1 MFNFNIVPLEVE
13 NLERICDD
21 IVQLVRSGVINL
33 PIFNMT
39 LVPEG
44 DPPVDK
50 ARELT
55 DRFLLFQ
62 ERLAKDGISG
72 GVLLQ
77 STIGHGYILN
87 RQNPYQNYIGMMD
100 ELERQ
105 VCCPLDEGVQ
115 EHFYNVC
122 KTIASAHPGFM
133 LIDDDFRLLGRSGRG
148 CACPLH
154 LAEFKRLTGLDLNI
168 AQLREL
174 LNGTSE
180 EDRRLAQIFDKMQ
193 CDSLVNMAKRMRQ
206 GVDEIDP
213 SIPGG
218 YCPCAADI
226 RHAMP
231 IAQAFAGQGNPTLIR
246 INCGFY
252 NQRGPQLFSGVMQR
266 AAIQLAAIRE
276 NTGIVLTESDTCPQN
291 RYSTSAASLHAH
303 YSGSLL
309 EVCDGAKHWISRLRG
324 NEWKSAKAYR
334 KILTEHQE
342 FYRKLAGFG
351 RSVNWFGARFAL
363 PEKPYFDYN
372 PVESIYGETW
382 HAQMLE
388 RLGIP
393 MYFSKKEGGVVFMN
407 GLQPKGFTEQELEK
421 LLSGVL
427 VLDSAAAKIFCE
439 KGYEDHLGVRVKEWH
454 LAKATGELLPE
465 GMTSPQENLCE
476 LELLGATIDS
486 KLFHAPYNQSMER
499 DFIAPGCTIYRNKL
513 GGTVIVFAGTPPS
526 SGQLSAF
533 GFLCE
538 NRKRQIIRLMRS
550 TADLPLYYTGDVDMY
565 MRGGFLPDNSMIG
578 VLFNLGTDQ
587 LESVELFVDRKFSK
601 VEYLTPEGSWNELSY
616 RSVAEKE
623 IEVDLRVETF
633 MVQVLRFS

>member
-21 IVQLVRSGVINL
+21 IVELVRSGVINL
-33 PIFNMT
+33 PLFNMT

-50 ARELT
+50 AGELT
-55 DRFLLFQ
+55 ERFMRFQ

-100 ELERQ
+100 EKERQ

-122 KTIASAHPGFM
+122 KTIASAHPAFM

-154 LAEFKRLTGLDLNI
+154 LAEFKRLTGLDLTI
-168 AQLREL
+168 EQLREH
-174 LNGTSE
+174 LNGSSE
-180 EDRRLAQIFDKMQ
+180 EDRRLARIFDKMQ

-213 SIPGG
+213 AIPGG
-218 YCPCAADI
+218 YCPCGIDI
-226 RHAMP
+226 RHALP
-231 IAQAFAGQGNPTLIR
+231 IAEAFAGRGNPSLIR

-252 NQRGPQLFSGVMQR
+252 NQRGPQLFSGVMQS

-276 NTGIVLTESDTCPQN
+276 KTGIVLTETDTCPHN

-309 EVCDGAKHWISRLRG
+309 EGCDGAKHWISRLCG

-334 KILTEHQE
+334 KILSCYQG

-351 RSVNWFGARFAL
+351 RTVDWFGARFAL
-363 PEKPYFDYN
+363 PQEPCFEYN
-372 PVESIYGETW
+372 PVERVWGESW
-382 HAQMLE
+382 HMLMLE
-388 RLGIP
+388 RMGIP
-393 MYFSKKEGGVVFMN
+393 MYFSKKAGGAVFMN
-407 GLQPKGFTEQELEK
+407 GTQVRVFSNEELEK

-427 VLDSAAAKIFCE
+427 VLDSKAAKYLCD
-439 KGYEDHLGVRVKEWH
+439 KGYEDHLGVRVLEWD
-454 LAKATGELLPE
+454 LPPATGEMLPE
-465 GMTSPQENLCE
+465 GMTAPQEELCK
-476 LELLGATIDS
+476 LELLGATVDS
-486 KLFHAPYNQSMER
+486 KIFHAPYNQSVER
-499 DFIAPGCTIYRNKL
+499 DFIAPGCTMFRNRL

-526 SGQLSAF
+526 IGNLSAF

-538 NRKRQIIRLMRS
+538 NRKRQIVRLIS
-550 TADLPLYYTGDVDMY
+550 TTAGLPLYYTGDVDMY
-565 MRGGFLPDNSMIG
+565 MRGGILPDNSMIG

-587 LESVELFVDRKFSK
+587 LDSFELFIDRAFECL
-601 VEYLTPEGSWNELSY
+601 EYLTPEGNWEKVEFSFIG
-616 RSVAEKE
+616 EKE
-623 IEVDLRVETF
+623 IEVALRLETF
-633 MVQVLRFS
+633 MPQVLRFS

>member
-21 IVQLVRSGVINL
+21 IVELVRSGVINL
-33 PIFNMT
+33 PLFNMT

-50 ARELT
+50 AGELT
-55 DRFLLFQ
+55 ERFMRFQ

-87 RQNPYQNYIGMMD
+87 RQNPFRKYVGMMD

-122 KTIASAHPGFM
+122 KTIASAHPGFI
-133 LIDDDFRLLGRSGRG
+133 LIDDDFRLLGRSGHG

-154 LAEFKRLTGLDLNI
+154 MAEFKRLTGLDLTI
-168 AQLREL
+168 AQLREHM
-174 LNGTSE
+174 NGTSD
-180 EDRRLAQIFDKMQ
+180 EDRRLAEIFDKMQ

-218 YCPCAADI
+218 YCPCAPDI
-226 RHAMP
+226 RHALP
-231 IAQAFAGQGNPTLIR
+231 VARAFAGQGNPTLIR
-246 INCGFY
+246 INCGYY
-252 NQRGPQLFSGVMQR
+252 NQRGPQLFTGVMQR

-276 NTGIVLTESDTCPQN
+276 EAGIVLTEADTCPQN
-291 RYSTSAASLHAH
+291 RYSTSAASLHSH
-303 YSGSLL
+303 YSASLL
-309 EVCDGAKHWISRLRG
+309 EGCDGAKHWISRLRG
-324 NEWKSAKAYR
+324 NEWKSAAAYR

-351 RSVNWFGARFAL
+351 RTAQWFGARFAL
-363 PEKPYFDYN
+363 PEKPYFNYN
-372 PVESIYGETW
+372 PVESVFGESW
-382 HAQMLE
+382 HLMMLE
-388 RLGIP
+388 RMGIP
-393 MYFSKKEGGVVFMN
+393 MYFSKKSGGVVFMN
-407 GLQPKGFTEQELEK
+407 GLQPRAFSEKELEK
-421 LLSGVL
+421 LLAGVL
-427 VLDSAAAKIFCE
+427 VLDSTAAEIFCQ
-439 KGYEDHLGVRVKEWH
+439 KGYEDHLGVRVKEWR
-454 LAKATGELLPE
+454 LAKATGEMLPE
-465 GMTSPQENLCE
+465 GVTSAQENVRE
-476 LELLGATIDS
+476 LELLGATVDS
-486 KLFHAPYNQSMER
+486 KIFHAPYNQSVER

-526 SGQLSAF
+526 FGQLSAF

-538 NRKRQIIRLMRS
+538 NRKRQIIRLMS
-550 TADLPLYYTGDVDMY
+550 CAAELPLYYTGDVDMY
-565 MRGGFLPDNSMIG
+565 MRGGILPDNSMIG

-587 LESVELFVDRKFSK
+587 LDSVELFVDRNFDK
-601 VEYLTPEGSWNELSY
+601 VEYLSKEGNWES
-616 RSVAEKE
+616 AEYTVSGEKM
-623 IEVDLRVETF
+623 IEVMGRCETF
-633 MVQVLRFS
+633 MPLVLRFS